1 MNEEELTKK
10 LEAMERPDLSSKL
23 HQKQL
28 KLVLLSARRSSRI
41 GVVLIALP
49 CLFMFGVI
57 LKYGFRIDI
66 PVFGALEE
74 YMAAVDRTV
83 FRFVPPL
90 ILVGGPLAGLALNL
104 LAVLHFQFDRQQREL
119 QVTVKLKPVN
129 LAIIGVCLFI
139 LAMICM
145 YVVVENGLP
154 FVNRG
159 PQ

>member
-28 KLVLLSARRSSRI
+28 KLVLLSARRSSWI

-66 PVFGALEE
+66 SIFSALEE

-104 LAVLHFQFDRQQREL
+104 LAVLHFQFDRRRREL